1 MARIT
6 KTQKEINLATDVLFK
21 VLVDTAIVYIQG
33 EERAIERATDRAIDY
48 IKLMEIKNPKLSRDE
63 VKSMAIRMVEQNRHR
78 IYK

>member
-6 KTQKEINLATDVLFK
+6 KTQEEINLATDVLFK

-33 EERAIERATDRAIDY
+33 EERAIEQATDRAIDY

>member
-33 EERAIERATDRAIDY
+33 EERAIEQATDRAIDY
-48 IKLMEIKNPKLSRDE
+48 IKLMEIKNPTLTRDNIR
-63 VKSMAIRMVEQNRHR
+63 SMAVRMIEQNRHR

>member
-6 KTQKEINLATDVLFK
+6 KTQKEINLATDVLFNA
-21 VLVDTAIVYIQG
+21 LVDTAIVYIQG
-33 EERAIERATDRAIDY
+33 EERAIEQATDRAIDH
-48 IKLMEIKNPKLSRDE
+48 IKQMRIKNPKLSRDE

>member
-33 EERAIERATDRAIDY
+33 EERAIEQATDRAIDY

>member
-6 KTQKEINLATDVLFK
+6 KTQKEINLATDVLFNI
-21 VLVDTAIVYIQG
+21 LVDTAIVYIQG
-33 EERAIERATDRAIDY
+33 EERAIEQATDRAIDY